1 MYAFKV
7 ISGKHYRKKVIDGKI
22 VTIVYKPGDIWE
34 VDSLSEIDE
43 ITRTKLQPVQ
53 NEQRKTYRSS
63 NDKPSDTS
71 SVENDKTSD
80 TSSVENDKPSDV
92 AKKERESTRGLKRSD
107 AKA

>member
-53 NEQRKTYRSS
+53 NEQRKTYKSS
-63 NDKPSDTS
+63 NDKP
-71 SVENDKTSD
+71 SD

>member
-7 ISGKHYRKKVIDGKI
+7 ISGKHYRKKIVDGKI

-53 NEQRKTYRSS
+53 NEQRKTYKS
-63 NDKPSDTS
+63 
-71 SVENDKTSD
+71 
-80 TSSVENDKPSDV
+80 SSVENDKPSDI